1 MAAGELRELV
11 ALEEFAE
18 VDDGRGN
25 ITAAWTE
32 RARCAARIQ
41 YLRGSEAVMQ
51 SRLQGKQPIA
61 ITVRRTPA
69 VMDATT
75 AWRARDLRAPN
86 DAQGN
91 PTGLWQIRSISPAER
106 HDYVDFLCERGVVT

>member
-69 VMDATT
+69 VMEATT
-75 AWRARDLRAPN
+75 AWRARDLRN
-86 DAQGN
+86 G
-91 PTGLWQIRSISPAER
+91 GEWQIRSISPSER
-106 HDYVDFLCERGVVT
+106 RDYVDFLCERGVVT